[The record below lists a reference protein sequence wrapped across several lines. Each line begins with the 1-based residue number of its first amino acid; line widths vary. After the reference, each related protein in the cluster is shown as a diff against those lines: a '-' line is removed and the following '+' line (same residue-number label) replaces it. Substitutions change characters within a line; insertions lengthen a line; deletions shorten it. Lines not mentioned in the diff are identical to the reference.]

1 VASWRTWSGSWYCT
15 SRRSCPLLLLFR
27 LRRRKWKQRK
37 KNLRSLEITSHFF
50 LTKPL
55 NLFCNMI
62 NKMLN
67 TAKKKEKE
75 KEKWGE
81 NIFSTDTE
89 AIYFFK

>member
-1 VASWRTWSGSWYCT
+1 
-15 SRRSCPLLLLFR
+15 
-27 LRRRKWKQRK
+27 
-37 KNLRSLEITSHFF
+37 
-50 LTKPL
+50 
-55 NLFCNMI
+55 MI